1 MNDDTILSLG
11 SLSKE
16 LLGAEAFTALVAM
29 FRQQCAADILKTQ
42 QHETKKRE
50 FIYASSQ
57 GFEEF
62 LGLMAH
68 FAEAFD
74 KLPHHQDNTPDA
86 HAPDPIDDPS
96 VHDIYDGYPN

>member
-1 MNDDTILSLG
+1 MNDEQILTLG
-11 SLSKE
+11 SFAKE

-74 KLPHHQDNTPDA
+74 KLPQHQDQNTA
-86 HAPDPIDDPS
+86 VAAPDPFDDPS
-96 VHDIYDGYPN
+96 VHDLYDGLA

>member
-1 MNDDTILSLG
+1 MNDETILALG
-11 SLSKE
+11 GFSKE

-74 KLPHHQDNTPDA
+74 KLPQHQDQNHVVEA
-86 HAPDPIDDPS
+86 DPIDNDS
-96 VHDIYDGYPN
+96 VHDIYDGRL

>member
-1 MNDDTILSLG
+1 MNDDTILNLG

-16 LLGAEAFTALVAM
+16 LLGHEAFMALAAV

-42 QHETKKRE
+42 PHEAKKRE
-50 FIYASSQ
+50 HIYATSQ

-74 KLPHHQDNTPDA
+74 KLPQHRDQNPAT
-86 HAPDPIDDPS
+86 APDPVDDPA
-96 VHDIYDGYPN
+96 VHDIYADRP

>member
-16 LLGAEAFTALVAM
+16 LLGHEAFTALVAM

-50 FIYASSQ
+50 FIYATSQ
-57 GFEEF
+57 GFDEF
-62 LGLMAH
+62 LGLMAQ

-74 KLPHHQDNTPDA
+74 KLPQHQDNNPA
-86 HAPDPIDDPS
+86 VSAPDPLDDPS
-96 VHDIYDGYPN
+96 VHDIYDGMN